1 MRQGDRVST
10 SRGKGTVAYVRMAPP
25 TFSEVD
31 AVSVV
36 LDSKRGQLGY
46 TGTILDSSQVIPDTE
61 GDEPARYRPEAAV
74 LYDGTPGSGSSIFYR
89 GKQSRGSIH
98 D

>member
-1 MRQGDRVST
+1 MTTGDRVST
-10 SRGKGTVAYVRMAPP
+10 ALGKGTVAYVRMAPP
-25 TFSEVD
+25 TYTEVE

-36 LDSKRGQLGY
+36 LDAKRGQPGY

-61 GDEPARYRPEAAV
+61 GESSYRPEAAV